1 MVNGKV
7 DPTVELDQ
15 VRFAFDRWRRQRGGK
30 GRIPERLWDL
40 ATCAART
47 NGVGLVSRE
56 LGVDFTRLKER
67 VAKGGCEPMAVAPF
81 PGDGFIDLGLV
92 SSAAEHQPSTGCLV
106 EIQKENGT
114 LLRVRMDFV
123 SGTEDLAEWL
133 LKKDGKLR

>member
-7 DPTVELDQ
+7 VPTVELDQ

-40 ATCAART
+40 ATSAART
-47 NGVGLVSRE
+47 NRVGLVSRE
-56 LGVDFTRLKER
+56 VGLDFTRLKER
-67 VAKGGCEPMAVAPF
+67 VAKGGCEPMADVPI

-92 SSAAEHQPSTGCLV
+92 SPAAEQQPSTGCLV

-114 LLRVRMDFV
+114 LLRVRIGDGAFL
-123 SGTEDLAEWL
+123 DWQWI
-133 LKKDGKLR
+133 KDAFLQA